1 MDGEVRG
8 GNKGEENKE
17 VLDTFVK
24 VLDEGGKK
32 NLPIIFY

>member
-17 VLDTFVK
+17 VLDTSDK
-24 VLDEGGKK
+24 VVDEGEKK
-32 NLPIIFY
+32 NLPTIFY